1 MASRVRKTIQQKLIL
16 EAVRALHNHPTMD
29 QVYEEV
35 RSRYPEI
42 GKATVY
48 RNLSQLS
55 EEGKILTL
63 TLPASPMRYDDSV
76 FPHHHFKCRQ
86 CGEILDV
93 DLDLESTL
101 DVKVRAPHGVLI
113 EVSNI
118 SFSGLCGKCNV
129 LAEECQSQMP

>member
-1 MASRVRKTIQQKLIL
+1 MVSRVRKTIQQKLIL

-48 RNLSQLS
+48 RNLSELS
-55 EEGKILTL
+55 EEGKIRSLA
-63 TLPASPMRYDDSV
+63 LPASPMRFDDTV

-93 DLDLESTL
+93 DLDLESAIEGK
-101 DVKVRAPHGVLI
+101 VKAPHGVLI

-118 SFSGLCGKCNV
+118 SFTGLCGKCNT
-129 LAEECQSQMP
+129 